1 MVAFKLAGQAQAG
14 MVDVKNESES
24 GTAAAAA
31 STAISLRGVCKVFSS
46 DTAEPVPALADISC
60 DIRDSEFVSVIG
72 PSGCGK
78 STLLR
83 IIAGLIPYEEG
94 EVTIAGNQVHG
105 TMDNVGVV
113 FQTSNLLPWLSVE
126 ENLTLG
132 LKVGGRPISADATK
146 AMLETLGLSGF
157 ERRYPHELS
166 GGMRHRVAIGQAL
179 IRNPGVLLM
188 DEPFGALDA
197 LTRDRLNMELLRIWQ
212 AERKTVVL
220 ITHSI
225 SEAVLLSDRVLVLS
239 DRPGR
244 LVEDVAID
252 LPRPR
257 NPSATRE
264 DPRFGD
270 YVVHLSELMGVI

>member
-1 MVAFKLAGQAQAG
+1 MKQSADMKAAPPVQASAGENAIVLTGVSKIFGSGDSA
-14 MVDVKNESES
+14 VTALSDVSCE
-24 GTAAAAA
+24 
-31 STAISLRGVCKVFSS
+31 IS
-46 DTAEPVPALADISC
+46 
-60 DIRDSEFVSVIG
+60 DSEFVSVIG

-83 IIAGLIPYEEG
+83 ILAGLIPYEEG
-94 EVTIAGNQVHG
+94 EVSVSGQRVTG
-105 TMDNVGVV
+105 TMDQVGVV
-113 FQTSNLLPWLSVE
+113 FQTSNLLPWLTVE
-126 ENLTLG
+126 ANLILG
-132 LKVGGRPISADATK
+132 LKVRGLRPEQDQVAT
-146 AMLETLGLSGF
+146 MLETLGLVGF
-157 ERRYPHELS
+157 EKSHPHELS

-179 IRNPGVLLM
+179 IANPGVLLM

-212 AERKTVVL
+212 AQRKTVVL

-225 SEAVLLSDRVLVLS
+225 AESVLLSDRVLVLS

-244 LVEDVAID
+244 LLEDVAID

-257 NPSATRE
+257 DPSHTRE

-270 YVVHLSELMGVI
+270 YVVHLSELMGVK